1 MENTEPRKLN
11 MEEKRKLE
19 RLLLSDIDAAEKAF
33 VSVLNGQRNDLVE
46 RLTQNPAAD
55 VRAAHDKYKLTY
67 DQHKA
72 AERALYA
79 LGYRVDYSDRLAASS
94 SGTLAKPL
102 VDFDEKISATRQ
114 SLTALKRRYIM
125 RLFADNADT
134 QSLFD
139 SLARDLKESLGV

>member
-19 RLLLSDIDAAEKAF
+19 RILLSDIDAAEKSF
-33 VSVLNGQRNDLVE
+33 VSAHNGQRSELVE
-46 RLTQNPAAD
+46 RLTQSPASD
-55 VRAAHDKYKLTY
+55 VRAAYEKYKLARE
-67 DQHKA
+67 QLKV
-72 AERALYA
+72 AERDLYS
-79 LGYRVDYSDRLAASS
+79 LGYRVDYSDRLTASS

-114 SLTALKRRYIM
+114 SLAALKRRYIM

-139 SLARDLKESLGV
+139 SLALDLKESLGA